1 MPQGNSGVYSR
12 KQAEVILHEFF
23 STMKDA
29 EYTIDH
35 ERPTGNALQTISTLR
50 TGNTR
55 YRIVILSQDKGT
67 LIRQIRIEI
76 ADE

>member
-12 KQAEVILHEFF
+12 KQAEVILNEFF
-23 STMKDA
+23 SSIRDA

-35 ERPTGNALQTISTLR
+35 ERPTGNALQTISTLK
-50 TGNTR
+50 TGNTS
-55 YRIVILSQDKGT
+55 YRIVILTQEKGT
-67 LIRQIRIEI
+67 LIRQIRLEV